1 MTISIIIPV
10 ENESTII
17 KSLLEYLTPLKSE
30 CEIIFVDGGST
41 DDTAELIE
49 NWIQERVRDR
59 GHFSVSQSETEKC
72 PLSRFLRSPQNGRA
86 NQMNYGASIAGGE
99 ALWFLHADSAPPADA
114 LDRIR
119 EVLCN
124 GYQAGCFRLR
134 FDSSHPLMLYNS
146 LASNLRVRSRGIA
159 FGDQGIFILKEF
171 FNKIGGYAP
180 IPLMEDYQLSM
191 DIIKAGLSFGV
202 AKGWITTSARRY
214 RTHGM
219 LRTMLK
225 MQALQRR
232 FRRGDDMEE
241 IAKEYDS

>member
-10 ENESTII
+10 ENESTVI

-41 DDTAELIE
+41 DDTVELIK
-49 NWIQERVRDR
+49 NWM
-59 GHFSVSQSETEKC
+59 
-72 PLSRFLRSPQNGRA
+72 PLRSPQKGRA
-86 NQMNYGASIAGGE
+86 NQMNYGASAASGE
-99 ALWFLHADSAPPADA
+99 ALWFLHADSSPPADA
-114 LDRIR
+114 LGLIR
-119 EVLCN
+119 EVLSK
-124 GYQAGCFRLR
+124 GHKAGCFRLR
-134 FDSSHPLMLYNS
+134 FDSRHPLMLYNS
-146 LASNLRVRSRGIA
+146 LASNLRVSVRRVA
-159 FGDQGIFILKEF
+159 FGDQGIFILKDF
-171 FNKIGGYAP
+171 FDELGGYAS

-191 DIIKAGLSFGV
+191 DIKKAGFTFGV

-232 FRRGDDMEE
+232 FRRGDDMDE
-241 IAKEYDS
+241 IAKEYDL

>member
-10 ENESTII
+10 ENESTVV

-41 DDTAELIE
+41 DDTADLIE
-49 NWIQERVRDR
+49 KWIRERDMGRER
-59 GHFSVSQSETEKC
+59 
-72 PLSRFLRSPQNGRA
+72 PLSRFLLSPKKGRA
-86 NQMNYGASIAGGE
+86 NQMNYGASKAGGE
-99 ALWFLHADSAPPADA
+99 ALWFLHADSSPPTDA

-119 EVLCN
+119 KVLRK
-124 GYQAGCFRLR
+124 GYKAGCFHLQ
-134 FDSSHPLMLYNS
+134 FDSKHPLMLYNS
-146 LASNLRVRSRGIA
+146 LASNLRVRIRSIA

-171 FNKIGGYAP
+171 FNKIGGYAS

-191 DIIKAGLSFGV
+191 DIKKAGLSFGV

-214 RTHGM
+214 RRHGM

-232 FRRGDDMEE
+232 FRRGDNVEE